1 VTVDEDGKTRIK
13 EKYVVSSPL
22 AGRLLRIVMD
32 PGDLVTRG
40 ESLLASIMP
49 RDPQLLDQR
58 ELASANAR
66 VEAQKSAVQ
75 RAEAEVG
82 RTRAALTLAETEL
95 ARARTSQQQQV
106 ISRQELDQAEATY
119 RLRSEEFRA
128 AKFSEDIA
136 RFELAQAEAALL
148 TTDATP
154 DESSPAEHFTIFA
167 PITGRVL
174 RVFQE
179 SATIVTPGTEL
190 LELGDPVDLEVEVDV
205 LSNDAV
211 RVIPGAKVILE
222 HWGGERPLEGVVR
235 LVEPAAFTKVSALG
249 VEEQRVNVIVDLVDP
264 PERRPTL
271 GDGYR
276 VEARIV
282 VWSDAQVQKIPTSA
296 LFRDGSIWSVFTV
309 VMDRVEKR
317 EVTVGE
323 QNGLEAQILAGL
335 RVGDKIVL
343 HPSDKLDSGTHVAI
357 RGK

>member
-1 VTVDEDGKTRIK
+1 
-13 EKYVVSSPL
+13 
-22 AGRLLRIVMD
+22 MD
-32 PGDLVTRG
+32 PGDPVTRS
-40 ESLLASIMP
+40 ETLLASIMP

-58 ELASANAR
+58 ELASAQAR

-75 RAEAEVG
+75 RAEAEVE
-82 RTRAALTLAETEL
+82 RTRAALALAETEL
-95 ARARTSQQQQV
+95 ARARTSEQQKV

-128 AKFSEDIA
+128 AKFSEDIS

-148 TTDATP
+148 TTDVTP
-154 DESSPAEHFTIFA
+154 DEASPAEQFTIFA

-190 LELGDPVDLEVEVDV
+190 LELGDPTDLEVEVDV

-211 RVIPGAKVILE
+211 RVIPGAKVLLE
-222 HWGGERPLEGVVR
+222 HWGGEKPLEGVVR

-264 PERRPTL
+264 PEQRPTL

-282 VWSDAQVQKIPTSA
+282 VWADATVKKVPTSA
-296 LFRDGSIWSVFTV
+296 LFRDGNLWSVFAV
-309 VMDRVEKR
+309 VADHVEQR
-317 EVTVGE
+317 EVVVGE
-323 QNGLEAQILAGL
+323 QNGLEAQILEGL
-335 RVGDKIVL
+335 SVGDRIVL
-343 HPSDKLDSGTHVAI
+343 HPSDKLDSGTLVAI
-357 RGK
+357 RGS